1 MSAENGTERRHSRC
15 KAMDPN
21 EIEEFKRAADECSV
35 LAAKATDIDR
45 KSSLQDLAW
54 SYQNLANNLKI
65 WADMA
70 AAERVI
76 LDAARASLMDEAGG
90 RSAPL
95 WQAPSVI
102 PELFLARKSA

>member
-1 MSAENGTERRHSRC
+1 
-15 KAMDPN
+15 MDLN
-21 EIEEFKRAADECSV
+21 DLEEFKRAAGECSG
-35 LAAKATDIDR
+35 LAEKTTDLDR
-45 KSSLQDLAW
+45 KASLQDLAW
-54 SYQNLANNLKI
+54 SYQNLADNLKK

>member
-1 MSAENGTERRHSRC
+1 
-15 KAMDPN
+15 MDPN
-21 EIEEFKRAADECSV
+21 EIEEFKRTADECSG

-54 SYQNLANNLKI
+54 SYQNLANNLKL

-76 LDAARASLMDEAGG
+76 LDEARASLMNEAGDS
-90 RSAPL
+90 SAPP
-95 WQAPSVI
+95 WQGPSVI
-102 PELFLARKSA
+102 PELFLALKRA